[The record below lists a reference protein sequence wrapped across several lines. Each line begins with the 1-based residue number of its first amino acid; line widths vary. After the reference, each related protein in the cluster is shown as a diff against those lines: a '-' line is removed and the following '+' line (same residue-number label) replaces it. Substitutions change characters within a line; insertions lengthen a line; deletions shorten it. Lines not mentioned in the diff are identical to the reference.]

1 MVTTHLTTST
11 STPTRLIIPT
21 LLNPLFYPPS
31 ASSPQYFISFLHS
44 LRSLLRQHSRTLT
57 IAISYPLM
65 LYPRSTSS
73 LTRWAEHLA
82 DGVITLVPFS
92 ARESGDDG
100 DDDYGVAPAAADAE
114 KVQGLITVLKRP
126 VLSERGVGL
135 GESEGAG
142 DVAFAVGRRGLRIVP
157 FHLPPVGGGN
167 GEEKKAEGE
176 RKELEF

>member
-1 MVTTHLTTST
+1 
-11 STPTRLIIPT
+11 
-21 LLNPLFYPPS
+21 
-31 ASSPQYFISFLHS
+31 
-44 LRSLLRQHSRTLT
+44 
-57 IAISYPLM
+57 M

-135 GESEGAG
+135 RESEGAG

-167 GEEKKAEGE
+167 GEEKKAEAE